1 MVYTIGDVAKML
13 GTAPSTLRYYDKE
26 GLLPHMERSSGG
38 TRVFTD
44 EDLEWLRFI
53 DHLKSSGMPIKEIR
67 QFVDLYLQGDATL
80 EERRALVHGRKE
92 ALEQE
97 MKALQNALD
106 FITYKCWYYDEAV
119 KAGTAEAPRT
129 MSEADIP
136 PKILKIK
143 KRCGAA

>member
-1 MVYTIGDVAKML
+1 MTYTIGAAAKLL
-13 GTAPSTLRYYDKE
+13 GTTPSALRYYDRE
-26 GLLPHMERSSGG
+26 GLLPHMERSGGG
-38 TRVFTD
+38 TRVFAD
-44 EDLEWLRFI
+44 DDLDWLRFI
-53 DHLKSSGMPIKEIR
+53 DHLKSSGMPIKEIKR
-67 QFVDLYLQGDATL
+67 FVDLYLQGDATL

-97 MKALQNALD
+97 MKELQNALD

-143 KRCGAA
+143 KRCGAK